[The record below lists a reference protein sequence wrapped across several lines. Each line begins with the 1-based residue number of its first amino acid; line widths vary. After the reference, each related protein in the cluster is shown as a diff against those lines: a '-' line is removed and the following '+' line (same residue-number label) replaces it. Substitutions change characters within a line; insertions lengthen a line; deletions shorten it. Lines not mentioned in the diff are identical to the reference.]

1 MKICAFII
9 IELICLFGFVV
20 VFLCFCFVWFCL
32 VLFGFV
38 WFCAKFSLVR
48 VESFLEV
55 KTLSLKSDASL
66 SELQTKLSQLWS
78 KPLESLSF
86 FTAEGQPLETEEKWQ
101 ELRSSSHIEAGNGMR
116 WPW

>member
-1 MKICAFII
+1 MKICTFII

-20 VFLCFCFVWFCL
+20 LLFCL

-38 WFCAKFSLVR
+38 LSSVW
-48 VESFLEV
+48 SFFEV
-55 KTLSLKSDASL
+55 KTLSLKSDACL

>member
-1 MKICAFII
+1 MFVWFCCFVV
-9 IELICLFGFVV
+9 LLFCLVLFG
-20 VFLCFCFVWFCL
+20 FVWFCL

-38 WFCAKFSLVR
+38 LSSVW
-48 VESFLEV
+48 SFFEV
-55 KTLSLKSDASL
+55 KTLSLKSDACL